1 MNWLQRIIYFI
12 FKRPYYAV
20 IFGRFG
26 KGSKLID
33 PIITGASRIFIGQ
46 GVYIR
51 KHTWLA
57 ADPLTG
63 STDCSLTIGDGTYVG
78 HFCHVYATQSITLG
92 KQVLL
97 ADRVYISDN
106 VHEYQDIHKPVMHQ
120 PVKQLKPVI
129 IGDGAWLGENVCII
143 GASIG
148 KNSVIGANA
157 VVTADI
163 PDYCVA
169 VGAPARIIKR
179 YDNTAGVWKKTDAR
193 GEFSEE

>member
-1 MNWLQRIIYFI
+1 MTWLQRIIYII
-12 FKRPYYAV
+12 FKRPYYSV
-20 IFGRFG
+20 ILGRFG

-33 PIITGASRIFIGQ
+33 PILTGSSRIFIGQ

-63 STDCSLTIGDGTYVG
+63 SAECSLTIGDGTYVG
-78 HFCHVYATQSITLG
+78 HFCHLYATKSISLG
-92 KQVLL
+92 KHVLL
-97 ADRVYISDN
+97 ADRVYVTDN
-106 VHEYQDIHKPVMHQ
+106 VHEYQDIHKPIMHQ
-120 PVKQLKPVI
+120 PVKQLKPVT
-129 IGDGAWLGENVCII
+129 IGDGVWLGENVCII

-169 VGAPARIIKR
+169 VGSPARIIKR
-179 YDNTAGVWKKTDAR
+179 YDRTTESWRRTDPS
-193 GEFSEE
+193 GHFIEC